1 MKEASYSE
9 VQSYKLVREE
19 RGVGKCGTE
28 KERGSGGGGGR
39 RQDLQK

>member
-9 VQSYKLVREE
+9 VHSYKLVREAVV
-19 RGVGKCGTE
+19 VGKCGTE
-28 KERGSGGGGGR
+28 NKRGFGGGGGR